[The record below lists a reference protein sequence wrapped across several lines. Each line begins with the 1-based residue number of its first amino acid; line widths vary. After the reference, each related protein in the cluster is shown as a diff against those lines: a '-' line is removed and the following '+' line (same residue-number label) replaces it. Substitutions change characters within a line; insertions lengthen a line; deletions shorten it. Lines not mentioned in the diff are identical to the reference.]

1 MAQKKA
7 HEVDGWLVKPHAEAR
22 IILVYGPDRGLV
34 SERAKRFAA
43 STGLPLDDAFTVVRM
58 DAAGLAD
65 DPGRL
70 VDEMRTVP
78 MFADRRL
85 VWVTGAGADK
95 PFADAVSSI
104 AADPPADAL
113 LLIEAGELRKNA
125 ALRTSVE
132 AAKAGMALPCYADDA
147 RALDG
152 LIEQQLSEA
161 GLGITAEAR
170 EVLKAGLGGDRLA
183 SRAEIEK
190 LVLFCKGKERIEL
203 QDVREAA
210 GDAAGLSLDDVVDAV
225 LAGRT
230 ADFDVAFSRLISAG
244 TQPFLLLSA
253 AMRQF
258 QALQIMRDRMDRE
271 RKPASAIVAA
281 ARPPVFFARR
291 RLVEKA
297 LSDWSADACA
307 KVLERINGAVLETRQ
322 RPELAVAATR
332 QALLAAVITG
342 ARAGR

>member
-43 STGLPLDDAFTVVRM
+43 STCLPLDDAFTVVRM

-271 RKPASAIVAA
+271 RKPAAAVIAA

-297 LSDWSADACA
+297 LSDWSAEACA
-307 KVLERINGAVLETRQ
+307 KVLERINAAVLETRQ

-332 QALLAAVITG
+332 QALLAAVVTG

>member
-7 HEVDGWLVKPHAEAR
+7 HEVDGWLVKPHPGAS
-22 IILVYGPDRGLV
+22 IVLVYGPDRGLV

-65 DPGRL
+65 DPSRL

-85 VWVTGAGADK
+85 VWITGAGTDK
-95 PFADAVSSI
+95 PFADAVSSL
-104 AADPPADAL
+104 AAAPPADAL

-125 ALRTSVE
+125 ALRTAVE
-132 AAKAGMALPCYADDA
+132 TAKAGMALPCYSDDA

-161 GLGITAEAR
+161 GLGITSDAR

-190 LVLFCKGKERIEL
+190 LVLYCKGKERIEL
-203 QDVREAA
+203 ADVREAA
-210 GDAAGLSLDDVVDAV
+210 GDAAGLSLDDVIDAV
-225 LAGRT
+225 LAGRP
-230 ADFDVAFSRLISAG
+230 AEFDAAFSRLIGAG
-244 TQPFLLLSA
+244 TQPFLLLAA

-258 QALQIMRDRMDRE
+258 QALQLMRDKMDRD
-271 RKPASAIVAA
+271 RQPASSVVAS

-291 RLVEKA
+291 RLVERA
-297 LSDWSADACA
+297 LSNWTADACTR
-307 KVLERINGAVLETRQ
+307 VLERINGAVLETRQ
-322 RPELAVAATR
+322 RPELSVAATR
-332 QALLAAVITG
+332 QALLAAAVTG
-342 ARAGR
+342 ARSGR

>member
-271 RKPASAIVAA
+271 RKPASAVVAT

>member
-34 SERAKRFAA
+34 SERAKRFAS

-78 MFADRRL
+78 MFANRRL

-104 AADPPADAL
+104 TADPPADAL

-125 ALRTSVE
+125 ALRTLVE

-190 LVLFCKGKERIEL
+190 LLLFCKGKERIEL

-258 QALQIMRDRMDRE
+258 QALQIMRDKMDRE
-271 RKPASAIVAA
+271 RKPAAAVIAA

-297 LSDWSADACA
+297 LSDWSAEACA

-332 QALLAAVITG
+332 QALLAAVVTG

>member
-22 IILVYGPDRGLV
+22 IILVYGPDRGLI

-58 DAAGLAD
+58 DATGLAD

-210 GDAAGLSLDDVVDAV
+210 GDAASLSLDDVVDAV

-230 ADFDVAFSRLISAG
+230 ADFDVAFSRLINAG

-271 RKPASAIVAA
+271 RKPASAVVAA

-297 LSDWSADACA
+297 LADWSADACA

-332 QALLAAVITG
+332 QALLAAVVTG

>member
-85 VWVTGAGADK
+85 VWVTGAGGDK
-95 PFADAVSSI
+95 PLADAVSSI
-104 AADPPADAL
+104 VADPPADAL

-125 ALRTSVE
+125 ALRTAVE

-161 GLGITAEAR
+161 GFGITSEAR

-190 LVLFCKGKERIEL
+190 LVLYCKGKERIEL
-203 QDVREAA
+203 EDVREAA

-225 LAGRT
+225 LAGRP
-230 ADFDVAFSRLISAG
+230 ADFDTAFSRLISAG

-258 QALQIMRDRMDRE
+258 QSLQMMRDRMDRE
-271 RKPASAIVAA
+271 RQPASAVVAS
-281 ARPPVFFARR
+281 ARPPIFFARR
-291 RLVEKA
+291 RLVERA
-297 LSDWSADACA
+297 LSNWSADACA
-307 KVLERINGAVLETRQ
+307 RALDRINSAVLETRQ
-322 RPELAVAATR
+322 RPDLAVAATR
-332 QALLAAVITG
+332 QALLAAAVTG

>member
-43 STGLPLDDAFTVVRM
+43 ATGLPLDDAFTVVRM

-85 VWVTGAGADK
+85 VWVTGAGGDK
-95 PFADAVSSI
+95 PLADAVSSI
-104 AADPPADAL
+104 VADPPADAL

-125 ALRTSVE
+125 ALRTAVE

-190 LVLFCKGKERIEL
+190 LVLYCKGKERIEL
-203 QDVREAA
+203 EDVREAA

-225 LAGRT
+225 LAGRP
-230 ADFDVAFSRLISAG
+230 ADFDTAFSRLISAG

-258 QALQIMRDRMDRE
+258 QSLQMMRDRMDRE
-271 RKPASAIVAA
+271 RQPASAVVAS

-291 RLVEKA
+291 RLVERA
-297 LSDWSADACA
+297 LSNWSADACA
-307 KVLERINGAVLETRQ
+307 RALDRINSAVLETRQ
-322 RPELAVAATR
+322 RPDLAVAATR
-332 QALLAAVITG
+332 QALLAAAVTG

>member
-43 STGLPLDDAFTVVRM
+43 TTGLPLDDAFTVVRM
-58 DAAGLAD
+58 DAAGIAD

-95 PFADAVSSI
+95 PLADAVSSI
-104 AADPPADAL
+104 VADPPADAL

-125 ALRTSVE
+125 ALRTAVE
-132 AAKAGMALPCYADDA
+132 AAKTGMALPCYADDA

-161 GLGITAEAR
+161 GLGITSEAR

-190 LVLFCKGKERIEL
+190 LVLYCKGKQRIEL
-203 QDVREAA
+203 SDVREAA

-225 LAGRT
+225 LAGRP
-230 ADFDVAFSRLISAG
+230 ADFDTAFSRLIGAG

-258 QALQIMRDRMDRE
+258 QALQMMRDRMDRE
-271 RKPASAIVAA
+271 RQPAAAVVAS

-291 RLVEKA
+291 RLVERA
-297 LSDWSADACA
+297 LSNWSADACA
-307 KVLERINGAVLETRQ
+307 RALDRINSAVLETRQ
-322 RPELAVAATR
+322 RPDLAVASTR
-332 QALLAAVITG
+332 QALLAAAVTG